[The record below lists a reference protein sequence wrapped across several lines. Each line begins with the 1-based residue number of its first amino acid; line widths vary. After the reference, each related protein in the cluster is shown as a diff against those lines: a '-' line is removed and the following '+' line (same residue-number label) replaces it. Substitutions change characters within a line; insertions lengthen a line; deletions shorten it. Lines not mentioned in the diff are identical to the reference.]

1 MLPVRVGS
9 LPSVVLRVWTLAFV
23 YDFAFASQIH
33 PQSQRAWD
41 VRAIVVAMRF
51 QTSWLVDPDGSYY
64 PDLSLLASLPN
75 LLLLPPLSLKLM
87 SGRRRRFGVGARRH
101 HPPRR
106 ITKAPQKKPHLERR
120 DTDLSLSLPS
130 QVRLTPHIKQ
140 ACHF

>member
-41 VRAIVVAMRF
+41 FRAIVVAMRF

-75 LLLLPPLSLKLM
+75 LLLLPPLSLELM

-106 ITKAPQKKPHLERR
+106 ITKAPQKKA
-120 DTDLSLSLPS
+120 TS
-130 QVRLTPHIKQ
+130 
-140 ACHF
+140 